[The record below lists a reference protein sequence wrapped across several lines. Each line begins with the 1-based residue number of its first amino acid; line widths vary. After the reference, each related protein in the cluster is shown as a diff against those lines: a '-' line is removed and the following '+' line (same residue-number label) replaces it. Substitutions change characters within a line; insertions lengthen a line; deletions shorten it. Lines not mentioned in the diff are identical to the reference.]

1 MVLRRF
7 EPILE
12 RMKRLRSALAAIV
25 LATVVAG
32 LPATSAT
39 AADTVAACDPATA
52 PGLTWGTPA
61 FLAWG
66 RSERVGA
73 DVAGAAAGA
82 TYSDGSAALSV
93 DSGSVA
99 VAPDPV
105 AHDLEFALSAPTSGS
120 SLHASASWSEVD
132 AGGSALCTQTAT
144 LTVPTG
150 RGETL
155 RFTPKAL
162 PDGGI
167 AWIGKGAGD
176 CHDIALLA
184 ISLTVQQGR
193 VARHLS
199 APDEC
204 APLGT
209 RHAGTANWRIAVT
222 GGHFELHALPVH
234 SSLTA
239 KLRYALRVGSRR
251 VAAGSISLTRSY
263 QPTQQI
269 LETNPAFGNVCVHSA
284 YPMHRIGSLIGCDV
298 PGVMSAT
305 LKLS

>member
-1 MVLRRF
+1 M
-7 EPILE
+7 
-12 RMKRLRSALAAIV
+12 RLRFALAAIV

-32 LPATSAT
+32 LPATNAT
-39 AADTVAACDPATA
+39 AADTAAACDPATA

-66 RSERVGA
+66 RTERVGA

-82 TYSDGSAALSV
+82 TYSDGSVALSV
-93 DSGSVA
+93 DSGNVA

-105 AHDLEFALSAPTSGS
+105 AHDLEFLVSAPASGS

-132 AGGSALCTQTAT
+132 AGGSALCTQTST

-150 RGETL
+150 RGATL

-167 AWIGKGAGD
+167 AWIAKGAGD
-176 CHDIALLA
+176 CHDIALQA
-184 ISLTVQQGR
+184 MTLTVQQGG
-193 VARHLS
+193 VTRHLS

-204 APLGT
+204 APAGT
-209 RHAGTANWRIAVT
+209 RHAGTANWKIALT
-222 GGHFELHALPVH
+222 GGRFELHALAVH

-239 KLRYALRVGSRR
+239 KLRFALRVGSRR
-251 VAAGSISLTRSY
+251 VATGSISLTRTY
-263 QPTQQI
+263 KPTQQI
-269 LETNPAFGNVCVHSA
+269 VETNPEFGNVCVHSI
-284 YPMHRIGSLIGCDV
+284 YPMHHIGSLIGCDV

-305 LKLS
+305 LKLA